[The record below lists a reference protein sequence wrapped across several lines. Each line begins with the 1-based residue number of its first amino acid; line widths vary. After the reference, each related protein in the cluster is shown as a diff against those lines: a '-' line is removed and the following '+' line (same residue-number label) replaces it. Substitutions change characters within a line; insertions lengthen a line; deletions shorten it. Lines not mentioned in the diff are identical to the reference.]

1 LVDGASIIIY
11 IQMLRKCEGGITV
24 VLIVLLLISRSGNI
38 SIPYCPR
45 FNLNNNKKNRLFL
58 VHWTKI
64 SREAMFMWQK
74 LYINDGYE
82 MFWSFTREMNN
93 NKIELFKTIILSQTT
108 ESKRTSHCIIII
120 IIIITIVPFITF
132 SSR

>member
-45 FNLNNNKKNRLFL
+45 FNLNNNKKTGYFWYIGQKYLEKRCLCDKNYILMMATRCFDRLPE
-58 VHWTKI
+58 K
-64 SREAMFMWQK
+64 
-74 LYINDGYE
+74 
-82 MFWSFTREMNN
+82 
-93 NKIELFKTIILSQTT
+93 
-108 ESKRTSHCIIII
+108 
-120 IIIITIVPFITF
+120 
-132 SSR
+132 